1 MNHGAAVA
9 KPTANP
15 ARIAHIQAFFVCSC
29 NPHAITISIIMS
41 AIPLRRLTLAT
52 IVVWTIKAR
61 IRIGNANKSSTAIT
75 VKEWESADLSPL
87 AENS

>member
-29 NPHAITISIIMS
+29 NPHAIMISIMMS
-41 AIPLRRLTLAT
+41 AIPLSRLTLAT
-52 IVVWTIKAR
+52 MVVWRIKAM
-61 IRIGNANKSSTAIT
+61 IRIGNASNRSTVII
-75 VKEWESADLSPL
+75 VKEWE
-87 AENS
+87 